1 MTAAASTIH
10 SHSSEEPDSLAAGD
24 AETATV
30 ACGLGDGA
38 GVWAAVVGGVCGAVV
53 SGAVVS
59 GAVVSGAVVSGAVV
73 SGAVVSGAVV
83 SGAVVSGAVV
93 SGAVVSAGVAGSVG
107 GSVLG
112 ERVGREI
119 EGGDNVG
126 REVSGGEI
134 VGTEAPMLLLAAAL
148 DRALLRLPLPQPAA
162 RHPAARSVIAMAS
175 LAGIGF
181 MGDPPLIAS
190 NKDQNARMN
199 LTHQRVRIAVRV
211 GSTMTTAVVQR
222 PRNRNEE
229 TWVTGQQRP
238 ACGNVSRA

>member
-1 MTAAASTIH
+1 MTAAASKIH

-24 AETATV
+24 AEIATGD
-30 ACGLGDGA
+30 CGLGDGA
-38 GVWAAVVGGVCGAVV
+38 GAWAAVVGGVCGC
-53 SGAVVS
+53 
-59 GAVVSGAVVSGAVV
+59 VV

-93 SGAVVSAGVAGSVG
+93 SGAVVSAGVAGSAGDCG

-119 EGGDNVG
+119 EGGDSVG
-126 REVSGGEI
+126 REIVGGEI
-134 VGTEAPMLLLAAAL
+134 VGTETPMLLLAAAL
-148 DRALLRLPLPQPAA
+148 DRALLRLPLLQPAA
-162 RHPAARSVIAMAS
+162 RYPAAMSASTMTS

-181 MGDPPLIAS
+181 MADPPVIVS
-190 NKDQNARMN
+190 NKDQNARVN
-199 LTHQRVRIAVRV
+199 LTHQRVRIAAWV
-211 GSTMTTAVVQR
+211 GSTMTTAVVKR

-229 TWVTGQQRP
+229 TWVTGQQTP

>member
-1 MTAAASTIH
+1 MTAAAASTIH

-24 AETATV
+24 AETATGD
-30 ACGLGDGA
+30 CGLGDGA
-38 GVWAAVVGGVCGAVV
+38 GTAAAVDGGVCGSVV

-59 GAVVSGAVVSGAVV
+59 GC
-73 SGAVVSGAVV
+73 VV

-107 GSVLG
+107 DSGGSVLG

-119 EGGDNVG
+119 EGGDSVG
-126 REVSGGEI
+126 REIAGGEI

-148 DRALLRLPLPQPAA
+148 DRALFRLPLPQPAA
-162 RHPAARSVIAMAS
+162 RHPAARSVTAMTH
-175 LAGIGF
+175 LAGTGF
-181 MGDPPLIAS
+181 MADPPLIAS
-190 NKDQNARMN
+190 NKDQNAKLN
-199 LTHQRVRIAVRV
+199 LTHQRMRIAVRV

-229 TWVTGQQRP
+229 TWGTGQQTP
-238 ACGNVSRA
+238 ACGNVLRA

>member
-24 AETATV
+24 AETATGD
-30 ACGLGDGA
+30 CGLGDGA
-38 GVWAAVVGGVCGAVV
+38 GTAAAVDGGVCGRVV

-59 GAVVSGAVVSGAVV
+59 GCVV

-107 GSVLG
+107 DSGGSVLG

-119 EGGDNVG
+119 EGGDSVG
-126 REVSGGEI
+126 REIAGGEI

-148 DRALLRLPLPQPAA
+148 DRALFRLPLPQPAA
-162 RHPAARSVIAMAS
+162 RHPAARSVTAMTH
-175 LAGIGF
+175 LAGTGF
-181 MGDPPLIAS
+181 MADPPLIAS
-190 NKDQNARMN
+190 NKDQNAKLN

-229 TWVTGQQRP
+229 TWGTGQQTP
-238 ACGNVSRA
+238 ACGNVLRA